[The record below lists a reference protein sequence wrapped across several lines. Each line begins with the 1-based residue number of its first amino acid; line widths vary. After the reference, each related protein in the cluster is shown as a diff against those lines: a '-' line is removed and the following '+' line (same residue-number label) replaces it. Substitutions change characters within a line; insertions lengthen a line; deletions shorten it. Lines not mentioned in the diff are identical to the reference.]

1 MSLFSDWLFFIWNTI
16 CAGMLIPSERRNHYM
31 TLQQKTS
38 ASAPIPTRSE
48 KFRLKALFSEQRAR
62 ESTDQRSKRDWEEL
76 AIEWHMMAN
85 LAAGA
90 NGDSSRIEMA

>member
-1 MSLFSDWLFFIWNTI
+1 
-16 CAGMLIPSERRNHYM
+16 M
-31 TLQQKTS
+31 TFHQKTS
-38 ASAPIPTRSE
+38 VGASSPNRSE

-62 ESTDQRSKRDWEEL
+62 ESTDPRSKHDWEEL

-85 LAAGA
+85 LAAGT

>member
-1 MSLFSDWLFFIWNTI
+1 
-16 CAGMLIPSERRNHYM
+16 M
-31 TLQQKTS
+31 TPHRKTS
-38 ASAPIPTRSE
+38 ASTSIPNRSE

-62 ESTDQRSKRDWEEL
+62 ESTNQQSKHDWEEL

-90 NGDSSRIEMA
+90 NGDGSRIEIA

>member
-1 MSLFSDWLFFIWNTI
+1 
-16 CAGMLIPSERRNHYM
+16 M
-31 TLQQKTS
+31 TLHQETS
-38 ASAPIPTRSE
+38 ASAPNPGRSE

-62 ESTDQRSKRDWEEL
+62 ESTDQRSRHDWEEL

-90 NGDSSRIEMA
+90 NGDSSQIEIA